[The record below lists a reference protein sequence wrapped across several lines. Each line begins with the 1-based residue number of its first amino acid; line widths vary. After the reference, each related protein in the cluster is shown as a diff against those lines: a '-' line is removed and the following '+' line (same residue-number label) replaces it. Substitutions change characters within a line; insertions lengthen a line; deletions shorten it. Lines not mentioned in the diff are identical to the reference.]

1 VRSVA
6 ALLLGAT
13 LVVTSCGGGKPSR
26 SAAGVAPRDTVAFVS
41 LGARPEAPS
50 TRRALAL
57 LSGGPQAQAL
67 FDRVAW
73 AQVGHSVDVAV
84 LGPRQAVAYALP
96 SDRDA
101 FDKRLDDAGLV
112 HARIRGWTAFA
123 TGSQALDAAKHAKAR
138 LDDTAW
144 YALAARA
151 AVGSERFVLTHA
163 GARWAT
169 IVADGGRVRRTAPG
183 GGADSPH
190 ELAAHIPANAVVAA
204 AAHDFGQRLR
214 SLPFAPVVE
223 RGFGLRLEDVARATP
238 GSAVV
243 YLGAGDPI
251 PTLTLVAADGSL
263 RAAARVVQE
272 LDPQAPPPVPV
283 VLDGV
288 RLNDVALGALDLYYG
303 RADGDLVLTNDS
315 AFDLKPASALEPTG
329 LPPATT
335 AWLYVDAERAPA
347 ALQSLAT
354 LAGTTFSPRLLAELR
369 GLRSVLVFVT
379 QTRSTTSVTVA
390 VQPSD

>member
-6 ALLLGAT
+6 ALLLGAA
-13 LVVTSCGGGKPSR
+13 LVATSCGGGKPSP

-41 LGARPEAPS
+41 LGEMPEAPS

-73 AQVGHSVDVAV
+73 AEVGHSVDVAV
-84 LGPRQAVAYALP
+84 LGPRRAVAYALP
-96 SDRDA
+96 KDRA
-101 FDKRLDDAGLV
+101 GFDQRLDDAGLV

-123 TGSQALDAAKHAKAR
+123 TNAQALDAAKHAKAR

-144 YALAARA
+144 YAPAARA
-151 AVGSERFVLTHA
+151 AAGSARSVLTHD
-163 GARWAT
+163 GARWTA
-169 IVADGGRVRRTAPG
+169 IVADGERVRRTTPG
-183 GGADSPH
+183 GGADSRH
-190 ELAAHIPANAVVAA
+190 ELAAHIPTNAVVAA
-204 AAHDFGQRLR
+204 AAHNFGARLR

-223 RGFGLRLEDVARATP
+223 QGFGLRLEDVARATP
-238 GSAVV
+238 GSAVL

-251 PTLTLVAADGSL
+251 PTLTLIAADGTL
-263 RAAARVVQE
+263 PAAARVVHE
-272 LDPQAPPPVPV
+272 LDPQAPPPTPV

-288 RLNDVALGALDLYYG
+288 PLNDVALGAVDLYYG
-303 RADGDLVLTNDS
+303 RVDGDLVLTNDS
-315 AFDLKPASALEPTG
+315 ALDLKPASALEPKG

-335 AWLYVDAERAPA
+335 AWLYVDAEKAPA
-347 ALQSLAT
+347 ALRSLAT
-354 LAGTTFSPRLLAELR
+354 LAGTTFSPQLLAELQ

-379 QTRSTTSVTVA
+379 QTRSTTSVTVT

>member
-13 LVVTSCGGGKPSR
+13 LVATSCGGGKPSP

-41 LGARPEAPS
+41 LGATPEAPS

-67 FDRVAW
+67 LDRVAW
-73 AQVGHSVDVAV
+73 AEVGQSVDVAV

-96 SDRDA
+96 KDRDA
-101 FDKRLDDAGLV
+101 FDQRLDDAGLV

-123 TGSQALDAAKHAKAR
+123 TNAQALDAAKHAKAR

-144 YALAARA
+144 YAPAARA
-151 AVGSERFVLTHA
+151 AAGSARSVLTHD
-163 GARWAT
+163 GARWTA
-169 IVADGGRVRRTAPG
+169 IVADGQRVRRTTPG
-183 GGADSPH
+183 GGADSRH

-204 AAHDFGQRLR
+204 AAHDFGARLR

-223 RGFGLRLEDVARATP
+223 QGFGLRLEDVARATP

-251 PTLTLVAADGSL
+251 PTLTLVAADGTL
-263 RAAARVVQE
+263 PAAARVVHE
-272 LDPQAPPPVPV
+272 LDPQAPPPTPV

-288 RLNDVALGALDLYYG
+288 RLNDVALGAVDLYYG
-303 RADGDLVLTNDS
+303 QVDGDLVLTNDS
-315 AFDLKPASALEPTG
+315 ALDLKPASALSPAG

-335 AWLYVDAERAPA
+335 AWLYVDALRAPA

-354 LAGTTFSPRLLAELR
+354 LAGTTFSPRLLEELQ

-379 QTRSTTSVTVA
+379 QTRTTTSVTVA